1 MATPSSDALPQS
13 GSGKSQKTPG
23 EEGSGSASP
32 QQSGDDIIVFYCPSG
47 HKLNAPSRL
56 QGKPGQCPHCGEKFS
71 IPSYE
76 DDQVEEP
83 VEEVAGT
90 ATPAESPPALPEMT
104 LQTSDEAVRMALAGA
119 GGSALLDG
127 PLQEDELLQRGA
139 AIIDGTSRGLV
150 LTKILSPSR
159 PEGKFTTVEDQGQEL
174 IDPAS
179 YDRYDDYAQAIA
191 GVDTAAL
198 ASAFHRFRP
207 LLEEAYAQLGYARE
221 DFDNALIRSLDV
233 VIATPDIPG
242 TVAVKPK
249 GGLYVFADPALEA
262 LPSLQKQLLRMGP
275 ENRELV
281 KQQAVALRSALLAEE
296 SPQ

>member
-1 MATPSSDALPQS
+1 VGVLVAALALAVFLIWLGSRESGESPATGPVVQPRAPETAIEALPPAPDIPVRE
-13 GSGKSQKTPG
+13 PG
-23 EEGSGSASP
+23 P
-32 QQSGDDIIVFYCPSG
+32 
-47 HKLNAPSRL
+47 
-56 QGKPGQCPHCGEKFS
+56 
-71 IPSYE
+71 
-76 DDQVEEP
+76 EP
-83 VEEVAGT
+83 VEEVAG
-90 ATPAESPPALPEMT
+90 AAPPAENTPALPEMT